1 MGGDEPVNAP
11 TNDLLDEAYNQLKRY
26 FDGALRQ
33 FDIELD
39 IRSAT
44 SFQRDVLE
52 ALRAVPYGATISYGQ
67 LAARAGRTGAA
78 RAVGQAVGRNPLP
91 VFIPCHR
98 VVSASG
104 GIGGYLGGLAIKEGL
119 LKLEACS
126 SVPGGRPGMQ

>member
-1 MGGDEPVNAP
+1 MSGDGPEL
-11 TNDLLDEAYNQLKRY
+11 TQSCDRLEEAADQLKRY

-39 IRSAT
+39 LGSAT

-52 ALRAVPYGATISYGQ
+52 ALRTVPYGATISYGQ
-67 LAARAGRTGAA
+67 LAAMAGRPGAA

-104 GIGGYLGGLAIKEGL
+104 GIGGYSGGLAIKEGL
-119 LKLEACS
+119 LKLEACPS
-126 SVPGGRPGMQ
+126 KRGGRPAAR